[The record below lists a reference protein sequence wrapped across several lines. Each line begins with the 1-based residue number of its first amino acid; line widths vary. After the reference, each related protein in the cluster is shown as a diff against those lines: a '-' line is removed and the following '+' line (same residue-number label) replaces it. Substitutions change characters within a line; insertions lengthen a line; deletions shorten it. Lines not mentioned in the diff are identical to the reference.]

1 MKARKIPLRK
11 CIGCMASKQKKE
23 LIRIVKSKD
32 GEIKLD
38 VTGKANGR
46 GAYICNDI
54 ECFKK
59 VHKKRGLNKAFQ
71 QEVDEEVYKQLQE
84 ELIKNGK

>member
-1 MKARKIPLRK
+1 MKKRKIPLRQ
-11 CIGCMASKQKKE
+11 CIGCMSQKPKKE

-38 VTGKANGR
+38 MTGKAHGR
-46 GAYICNDI
+46 GAYICNDV

-59 VHKKRGLNKAFQ
+59 MHKKKALNKAFQ
-71 QEVDEEVYKQLQE
+71 QEVNEEIYNQLQE
-84 ELIKNGK
+84 ELIKNE